1 MEALV
6 PVVLALLAGLGL
18 GSVRVTSSSRSM
30 LVERLGKYNRQ
41 LSPGLSLVLP
51 GIERVVSHESL
62 KERVL
67 DIPPQQ
73 CITRDNVS
81 IQVDAVV
88 YWQLL
93 EHSRAYYAVDN
104 LQAAMVNVVLT
115 QIRAEMGKLDL
126 DQTFTTRSEI
136 NDVLLRELDQ
146 ATDPWGVKV
155 TRVELRDI
163 QPSQGVQQAMEQQMT
178 AEREKRA
185 SILRS
190 EGERES
196 QVNAARGRAEA
207 LVLDAKAKQEALL
220 LEADAQAKQQGLL
233 ARARADAATQLAQA
247 IEAHPAA
254 AESLRLLLA
263 KDWIAMGEQLSKAPG
278 GSVLLVDPQSPAA
291 LLTALR
297 GCWARRT
304 RAQSMGWR
312 RSGRSNR
319 QGRQHA
325 CAIEE
330 GAAEQRRGP
339 AKGTQQGLIRHVGAD
354 VHESQQ
360 GMGQGN
366 RCGPGSRNPHQQAEQ
381 NGRSMEHEGFEAIL
395 MGPTGPLAPGG
406 KALKHRPGGGD
417 VGHREIGLGAGRP

>member
-6 PVVLALLAGLGL
+6 VPVLVVLAALGIR
-18 GSVRVTSSSRSM
+18 GVKVTSSSRSM

-41 LSPGLSLVLP
+41 LTPGLSLVIP
-51 GIERVVSHESL
+51 GLERVVSHESL

-81 IQVDAVV
+81 IEVDAVV

-93 EHSRAYYAVDN
+93 EHARAYYAVDN
-104 LQAAMVNVVLT
+104 LQAAMVNLVLT

-126 DQTFTTRSEI
+126 DQTFTTRSEV
-136 NDVLLRELDQ
+136 NEVLLQELDQ

-155 TRVELRDI
+155 TRVEMRDI
-163 QPSQGVQQAMEQQMT
+163 KPTKGVQQAMEQQMT

-185 SILRS
+185 AVLRS

-220 LEADAQAKQQGLL
+220 LEADAQAKQQLLL
-233 ARARADAATQLAQA
+233 AEARAAAAKQLATV

-263 KDWIAMGEQLSKAPG
+263 KDWMAMGEKLVNAPA
-278 GSVLLVDPQSPAA
+278 GSVLMVDPQSPAS
-291 LLTALR
+291 LLA
-297 GCWARRT
+297 
-304 RAQSMGWR
+304 
-312 RSGRSNR
+312 
-319 QGRQHA
+319 
-325 CAIEE
+325 
-330 GAAEQRRGP
+330 
-339 AKGTQQGLIRHVGAD
+339 
-354 VHESQQ
+354 
-360 GMGQGN
+360 
-366 RCGPGSRNPHQQAEQ
+366 
-381 NGRSMEHEGFEAIL
+381 
-395 MGPTGPLAPGG
+395 
-406 KALKHRPGGGD
+406 ALK
-417 VGHREIGLGAGRP
+417 GLQEKG

>member
-1 MEALV
+1 MAMEGLV
-6 PVVLALLAGLGL
+6 VPVLALLAVLGIS
-18 GSVRVTSSSRSM
+18 SVKVTSSSRSM

-51 GIERVVSHESL
+51 GVERVVSHESL

-81 IQVDAVV
+81 IEVDAVV

-104 LQAAMVNVVLT
+104 LQAAMVNLVLT

-126 DQTFTTRSEI
+126 DQTFTTRQEV
-136 NDVLLRELDQ
+136 NEVLLKELDQ

-163 QPSQGVQQAMEQQMT
+163 KPTQGVQQAMEQQMT

-185 SILRS
+185 AILRS
-190 EGERES
+190 EGEKES

-220 LEADAQAKQQGLL
+220 LEADAQAKQQLLL
-233 ARARADAATQLAQA
+233 AQARAAAARELAEA

-263 KDWIAMGEQLSKAPG
+263 KDWMAMGQEMASAQG
-278 GSVLLVDPQSPAA
+278 GSVLMVDPQSPAS
-291 LLTALR
+291 LLAALR
-297 GCWARRT
+297 GL
-304 RAQSMGWR
+304 
-312 RSGRSNR
+312 
-319 QGRQHA
+319 
-325 CAIEE
+325 
-330 GAAEQRRGP
+330 
-339 AKGTQQGLIRHVGAD
+339 QQGDSSA
-354 VHESQQ
+354 
-360 GMGQGN
+360 
-366 RCGPGSRNPHQQAEQ
+366 SRP
-381 NGRSMEHEGFEAIL
+381 
-395 MGPTGPLAPGG
+395 
-406 KALKHRPGGGD
+406 
-417 VGHREIGLGAGRP
+417 

>member
-1 MEALV
+1 MAMEGLV
-6 PVVLALLAGLGL
+6 VPVLALLAVLGIS
-18 GSVRVTSSSRSM
+18 SVKVTSSSRSM

-51 GIERVVSHESL
+51 GVERVVSHESL

-81 IQVDAVV
+81 IEVDAVV

-93 EHSRAYYAVDN
+93 EHDRAYYAVDN
-104 LQAAMVNVVLT
+104 LQAAMVNLVLT

-126 DQTFTTRSEI
+126 DQTFTTRQEV
-136 NDVLLRELDQ
+136 NEVLLKELDQ

-163 QPSQGVQQAMEQQMT
+163 KPTQGVQQAMEQQMT

-185 SILRS
+185 AILRS
-190 EGERES
+190 EGEKES

-220 LEADAQAKQQGLL
+220 LEADAQAKQQLLL
-233 ARARADAATQLAQA
+233 AQARAAAARELAEA

-263 KDWIAMGEQLSKAPG
+263 KDWMAMGQEMASAQG
-278 GSVLLVDPQSPAA
+278 GSVLMVDPQSPAS
-291 LLTALR
+291 LLAALR
-297 GCWARRT
+297 GL
-304 RAQSMGWR
+304 
-312 RSGRSNR
+312 
-319 QGRQHA
+319 
-325 CAIEE
+325 
-330 GAAEQRRGP
+330 
-339 AKGTQQGLIRHVGAD
+339 QQGDSSA
-354 VHESQQ
+354 
-360 GMGQGN
+360 
-366 RCGPGSRNPHQQAEQ
+366 SRP
-381 NGRSMEHEGFEAIL
+381 
-395 MGPTGPLAPGG
+395 
-406 KALKHRPGGGD
+406 
-417 VGHREIGLGAGRP
+417 